1 MIGDEFHPTAI
12 AVSSKI
18 GALLGEVSEQAHA
31 FCDSPALAAG
41 IDDEIASLGLRAGS
55 TERTIQRNVV
65 SFLENRFEANFV
77 GEAERAEFDDDPG
90 QLPAIGDGV
99 CHRLGSR

>member
-31 FCDSPALAAG
+31 FCDSLALAAG
-41 IDDEIASLGLRAGS
+41 IDNEIANLGLRAGS
-55 TERTIQRNVV
+55 TERTIQRNVA
-65 SFLENRFEANFV
+65 SFLEDRFEAKFV
-77 GEAERAEFDDDPG
+77 GEAECAEFDDDSG
-90 QLPAIGDGV
+90 QLPAIGDDV
-99 CHRLGSR
+99 CDLLD